1 MTDDQQPPGHTADRP
16 EGGAALDEV
25 DCADCARN
33 LFEYLD
39 GELEP
44 GLNERI
50 RHHLEMCR
58 RCYPVF
64 SFERAFL
71 DYLHDRG
78 VKPQR
83 SQKLEHRLNALLEE
97 IDAEEK

>member
-1 MTDDQQPPGHTADRP
+1 MTDDQRPPGDTGDPP

-25 DCADCARN
+25 DCEDCARN
-33 LFEYLD
+33 LYEYLD

-44 GLNERI
+44 RLYEQI

-64 SFERAFL
+64 NFERAFL
-71 DYLHDRG
+71 DYVHDRG

-83 SQKLEHRLNALLEE
+83 SQELAGRLSTLLDE
-97 IDAEEK
+97 IDAEES